1 MIRRRRSSVSLF
13 NDDDELREDR
23 PWRQSSK
30 KGPILSDS
38 WYVHNQ
44 IIVFLAIR
52 WVAFRVFMHYYLFG
66 PRIFPCDCLIL
77 RSTHA
82 AIPRLA
88 RHCNAFFVDLACCL
102 EAYRDMRL

>member
-1 MIRRRRSSVSLF
+1 MAPKF
-13 NDDDELREDR
+13 
-23 PWRQSSK
+23 Q
-30 KGPILSDS
+30 KGPDLKRFMVCTQSD
-38 WYVHNQ
+38 YRV
-44 IIVFLAIR
+44 LAIR

-88 RHCNAFFVDLACCL
+88 RHCNAFFLL
-102 EAYRDMRL
+102 I